1 MTCDTRHVSSSALT
15 VWDRQ
20 CLEDSELKD
29 HLMNQLMNHEGVY
42 RTAPA
47 TPGLLTILF
56 SIWIFLIPIVLHIW
70 YLVTYEN

>member
-1 MTCDTRHVSSSALT
+1 
-15 VWDRQ
+15 
-20 CLEDSELKD
+20 
-29 HLMNQLMNHEGVY
+29 MNQLMNHEGVY